1 MIVDLEL
8 VDGITHSFCPK
19 TMRFGNYFHLVDE
32 IIVDNDAFDL
42 KAVGERSKSGNRDE
56 CYLNFRFVPVCVFH
70 RIRLEGDF
78 GTELCREYSKLANGI
93 AGTNLIFVNFEEGR
107 RAVLVEHVANDGDEF
122 IFVVVDRGG
131 LVYQTDLFFLVMKR
145 REEIWSGEMP
155 CPSSLVDQK
164 VQSGLISEGG
174 FKVE

>member
-42 KAVGERSKSGNRDE
+42 KAVGERSKSGNRNE
-56 CYLNFRFVPVCVFH
+56 CYLDFRFVPVCVFH

-78 GTELCREYSKLANGI
+78 GMGYLAQI
-93 AGTNLIFVNFEEGR
+93 L
-107 RAVLVEHVANDGDEF
+107 
-122 IFVVVDRGG
+122 
-131 LVYQTDLFFLVMKR
+131 
-145 REEIWSGEMP
+145 
-155 CPSSLVDQK
+155 
-164 VQSGLISEGG
+164 
-174 FKVE
+174 